1 MRRVQS
7 FRRAVSTA
15 RTRTRQPFWRR
26 HLLEILGLALLA
38 LGIHDVFGAHGYL
51 AMRRSEKQ
59 IEQLRGEIEQLNH
72 ENQTLAEHVNALKT
86 DPKAI
91 EKIAR
96 EEMGLARPGEMIFK
110 LPPPATPEKPAQP
123 GDPR

>member
-1 MRRVQS
+1 MRRVQIH
-7 FRRAVSTA
+7 A
-15 RTRTRQPFWRR
+15 PFWRR
-26 HLLEILGLALLA
+26 HLLEILGLALLV

-59 IEQLRGEIEQLNH
+59 IEQLYGQIEKLNH
-72 ENQTLAEHVNALKT
+72 ENQSLAEQVNALKT

-96 EEMGLARPGEMIFK
+96 EDMGLVRPGETIFK
-110 LPPPATPEKPAQP
+110 LPPPATDKSAQP
-123 GDPR
+123 AASR

>member
-1 MRRVQS
+1 M
-7 FRRAVSTA
+7 STA
-15 RTRTRQPFWRR
+15 RRQTPAPFWRR

-38 LGIHDVFGAHGYL
+38 LAIHDIFGAHGYL

-59 IEQLRGEIEQLNH
+59 IGELRGQIEQLNK
-72 ENQTLAEHVNALKT
+72 ENQDLIEHVKALKS
-86 DPKAI
+86 DPEAI

-110 LPPPATPEKPAQP
+110 MPPTSPAPGSGENPKPPAPS
-123 GDPR
+123 R

>member
-1 MRRVQS
+1 M
-7 FRRAVSTA
+7 
-15 RTRTRQPFWRR
+15 
-26 HLLEILGLALLA
+26 LEILGLALLA

-59 IEQLRGEIEQLNH
+59 IEQLRGEIDRLNR
-72 ENQTLAEHVNALKT
+72 ENQDLSQNVSALKS
-86 DPKAI
+86 DPRAI

-110 LPPPATPEKPAQP
+110 MPAAPADGKSNPPAASH
-123 GDPR
+123 

>member
-1 MRRVQS
+1 MSRKQARV
-7 FRRAVSTA
+7 
-15 RTRTRQPFWRR
+15 PFWRR
-26 HLLEILGLALLA
+26 HLLEILGLALLL

-59 IEQLRGEIEQLNH
+59 IQQLRGQIEKLNQ
-72 ENQTLAEHVNALKT
+72 ENQSLAGQVNALKT

-96 EEMGLARPGEMIFK
+96 EDMGMARPGEMIFK
-110 LPPPATPEKPAQP
+110 LPPPETTDKPAP
-123 GDPR
+123 PDTSH

>member
-1 MRRVQS
+1 MKARLQERV
-7 FRRAVSTA
+7 
-15 RTRTRQPFWRR
+15 PFWRR
-26 HLLEILGLALLA
+26 HLLEILVLALLV

-59 IEQLRGEIEQLNH
+59 IEQLRGEIDRLNR
-72 ENQTLAEHVNALKT
+72 ENQDLSQNVNSLKS
-86 DPKAI
+86 DPSTI

-110 LPPPATPEKPAQP
+110 MPGAPTGADGKSNPPAAPH
-123 GDPR
+123 